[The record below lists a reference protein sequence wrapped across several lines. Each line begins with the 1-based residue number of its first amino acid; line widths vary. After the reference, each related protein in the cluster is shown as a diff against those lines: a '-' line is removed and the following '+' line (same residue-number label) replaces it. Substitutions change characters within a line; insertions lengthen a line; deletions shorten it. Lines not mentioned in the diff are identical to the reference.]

1 MKTIHNIDKWFS
13 WMDELAEQNYV
24 VIDDFIN
31 NNLYKEIKNFLL
43 EKIDAFDQAGIG
55 ALHQNT
61 IKKTIRGDKTYW
73 LNRQRDAE
81 LKDFWELLAE
91 TKSTL
96 NRYCY
101 LSLSG
106 EEFHLAHYPSGGYY
120 VRHLDQFD
128 GRNNRMISMIIYLN
142 ENWEPENG
150 GQLEILDKNRELQL
164 IDPIAKRC
172 VLFKSDKVPHAV
184 LESFKDRYS
193 LTGWLLYQPAS
204 LAPILG

>member
-1 MKTIHNIDKWFS
+1 
-13 WMDELAEQNYV
+13 MDELAAQDYV
-24 VIDDFIN
+24 VIDDFID

-43 EKIDAFDQAGIG
+43 KKIDDFDQAGIG
-55 ALHQNT
+55 ALDQNI
-61 IKKTIRGDKTYW
+61 IKKSIRGDKTYW
-73 LNRQRDAE
+73 LNKDRDTE
-81 LKDFWELLAE
+81 LNDFWDLLAE

-106 EEFHLAHYPSGGYY
+106 DEFHLAHYPSGGFYA
-120 VRHLDQFD
+120 RHLDQFD

-142 ENWEPENG
+142 ENWQPGDG

-164 IDPIAKRC
+164 VDPIAKRC

-184 LESFKDRYS
+184 LKSFKDRYS
-193 LTGWLLYQPAS
+193 LTGWLLYQPTN

>member
-13 WMDELAEQNYV
+13 WMDELAAQDYV
-24 VIDDFIN
+24 VIDDFID

-43 EKIDAFDQAGIG
+43 KKIDDFDQAGIG
-55 ALHQNT
+55 ALDQNI
-61 IKKTIRGDKTYW
+61 IKKSIRGDKTYW
-73 LNRQRDAE
+73 LNKDRDTE
-81 LKDFWELLAE
+81 LNDFWDLLAE

-106 EEFHLAHYPSGGYY
+106 DEFHLAHYPSGGFYA
-120 VRHLDQFD
+120 RHLDQFD

-142 ENWEPENG
+142 ENWQPGDG

-164 IDPIAKRC
+164 VDPIAKRC

-184 LESFKDRYS
+184 LKSFKDRYS
-193 LTGWLLYQPAS
+193 LTGWLLYQPTN

>member
-1 MKTIHNIDKWFS
+1 
-13 WMDELAEQNYV
+13 MDELAAQNYV
-24 VIDDFIN
+24 VIDDFID

-43 EKIDAFDQAGIG
+43 KKIDAFDQAGIG
-55 ALHQNT
+55 ALNQNT

-73 LNRQRDAE
+73 LNKERDFE
-81 LKDFWELLAE
+81 LKEFWELLAE

-106 EEFHLAHYPSGGYY
+106 DEFHLAHYPSGGFYA
-120 VRHLDQFD
+120 RHLDQFD
-128 GRNNRMISMIIYLN
+128 GRSNRMISMIIYLN
-142 ENWEPENG
+142 ENWEPGNG

-164 IDPIAKRC
+164 VDPIARRC
-172 VLFKSDKVPHAV
+172 VLFKSDQVPHAV
-184 LESFKDRYS
+184 LKSFKDRYS
-193 LTGWLLYQPAS
+193 LTGWLLYQPTS

>member
-1 MKTIHNIDKWFS
+1 MKPIHNIDKWFS

-24 VIDDFIN
+24 VIDDFID
-31 NNLYKEIKNFLL
+31 NNLYKEIKNFLFD
-43 EKIDAFDQAGIG
+43 KIDVFDQAGIG
-55 ALHQNT
+55 ALNQNT

-73 LNRQRDAE
+73 LNKERDQE
-81 LKDFWELLAE
+81 LHVFWDLLAE

-106 EEFHLAHYPSGGYY
+106 DEFHLAHYPSGGYY
-120 VRHLDQFD
+120 ARHLDQFD

-142 ENWEPENG
+142 ESWKSGDG

-164 IDPIAKRC
+164 VDPIAKRC

-184 LESFKDRYS
+184 LKSFKDRYS
-193 LTGWLLYQPAS
+193 LTGWLLYQPTN

>member
-13 WMDELAEQNYV
+13 WMDELAAQDYV
-24 VIDDFIN
+24 VIDDFID

-43 EKIDAFDQAGIG
+43 KKIDAFDQAGIG
-55 ALHQNT
+55 ALDQNI
-61 IKKTIRGDKTYW
+61 IKKSIRGDKTYW
-73 LNRQRDAE
+73 LNKDRDTE
-81 LKDFWELLAE
+81 LNDFWVLLAE

-106 EEFHLAHYPSGGYY
+106 DEFHLAHYPSGGFYA
-120 VRHLDQFD
+120 RHLDQFD

-142 ENWEPENG
+142 ENWQPGDG

-164 IDPIAKRC
+164 VDPIAKRC

-184 LESFKDRYS
+184 LKSFKDRYS
-193 LTGWLLYQPAS
+193 LTGWLLYQPTN

>member
-13 WMDELAEQNYV
+13 WMDELADQNYV
-24 VIDDFIN
+24 VIDDFID

-43 EKIDAFDQAGIG
+43 KKIDAFDQAGIG
-55 ALHQNT
+55 ALNQNI

-73 LNRQRDAE
+73 LNKERDFE

-106 EEFHLAHYPSGGYY
+106 DEFHLAHYPSGGFYA
-120 VRHLDQFD
+120 RHLDQFD
-128 GRNNRMISMIIYLN
+128 GRSNRMISMIIYLN
-142 ENWEPENG
+142 ENWEPGNG

-164 IDPIAKRC
+164 VDPIARRC
-172 VLFKSDKVPHAV
+172 VLFKSDQVPHAV
-184 LESFKDRYS
+184 LKSFKDRYS
-193 LTGWLLYQPAS
+193 LTGWLLYQPTS